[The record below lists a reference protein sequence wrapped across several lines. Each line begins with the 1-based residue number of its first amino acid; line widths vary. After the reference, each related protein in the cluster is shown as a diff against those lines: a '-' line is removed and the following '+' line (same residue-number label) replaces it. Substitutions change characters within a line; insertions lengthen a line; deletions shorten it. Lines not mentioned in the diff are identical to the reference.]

1 MTDQENYPI
10 VLVCIFAVSAAMMMC
25 AYVCGCL
32 KTKRMDY
39 KQILEQSQQL
49 LV

>member
-10 VLVCIFAVSAAMMMC
+10 VLVCIFAVSVAMMMC
-25 AYVCGCL
+25 AYVYGCV
-32 KTKRMDY
+32 TKKRRNY
-39 KQILEQSQQL
+39 TNLFEPGQQL